1 MTPSRKK
8 RLTYFLV
15 SAVVVLILG
24 KFIFNSLQKNTI
36 YFFSPTDLYLNSENP
51 KGLIRVGGLVKKG
64 SVQENKNEA
73 TYTFVVTDLKNDIY
87 VEYKHNGIP
96 RNLQTHKVE
105 SSIRY
110 RLVNAYKPDKTG
122 DWTVT
127 INRGSKKLNTLNFK
141 VIKK

>member
-73 TYTFVVTDLKNDIY
+73 TYTFVVTDLRMTFMLNIKGY
-87 VEYKHNGIP
+87 C
-96 RNLQTHKVE
+96 QT
-105 SSIRY
+105 Y
-110 RLVNAYKPDKTG
+110 F
-122 DWTVT
+122 
-127 INRGSKKLNTLNFK
+127 KK
-141 VIKK
+141 KKEWS